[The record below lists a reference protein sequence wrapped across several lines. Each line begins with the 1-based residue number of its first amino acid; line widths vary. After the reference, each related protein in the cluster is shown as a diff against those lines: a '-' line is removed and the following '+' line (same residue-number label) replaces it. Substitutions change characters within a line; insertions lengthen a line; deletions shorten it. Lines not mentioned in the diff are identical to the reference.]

1 MGASLSIEAE
11 TKSAGIKLAISRL
24 SDEYLSFVE
33 ITTVEVSARKDEVL
47 FLVALGNI
55 RLLFIQELH
64 VKGYF
69 TKERRITYQ
78 IHIPNTY
85 YFPPILI

>member
-33 ITTVEVSARKDEVL
+33 ITTVEVSARKDEML
-47 FLVALGNI
+47 FLG
-55 RLLFIQELH
+55 RLRQ
-64 VKGYF
+64 F
-69 TKERRITYQ
+69 T
-78 IHIPNTY
+78 
-85 YFPPILI
+85 PIIYARTSC